1 MKAVLLSVL
10 VILGSTLL
18 GGLTAHYYFSSL
30 DKQTILDNKTV
41 TASKEDNIT
50 LSIPSSTQ
58 TFKIYYPDNSTL
70 VSAEISVEL
79 DSAFALR
86 PVEIALN
93 ELAKRLSSQHRTIK
107 FHNLYKDADN
117 IIYVDV
123 SDITSQTVLNALEEY
138 LIVQS
143 IARTVLANANFA
155 LATKILIDGKEAETL
170 AGHISI
176 MHPIKLTDAASQL

>member
-18 GGLTAHYYFSSL
+18 GGLTAHYYFSST
-30 DKQTILDNKTV
+30 DKQSILDNKTL
-41 TASKEDNIT
+41 TTSKEDNAT
-50 LSIPSSTQ
+50 VSIPASTQ
-58 TFKIYYPDNSTL
+58 SLKIYYPDNFTL
-70 VSAEISVEL
+70 VSAEIAVTL
-79 DSAFALR
+79 DSAFVLS

-93 ELAKRLSSQHRTIK
+93 ELAKRLSSQQRTVK
-107 FHNLYKDADN
+107 FHNVYKDADN

-123 SDITSQTVLNALEEY
+123 SDVASQTVLNTLEEY
-138 LIVQS
+138 LLVQS
-143 IARTVLANANFA
+143 IARTALTNANSA

-176 MHPIKLTDAASQL
+176 MHPIKMSDAQR